1 MPAAF
6 CLADAFS
13 LALSRSGSMSTS
25 VKAGVCHGGCGVG
38 LIVSKAECTGGQ
50 SQSLRIA
57 SFVGGLVA

>member
-13 LALSRSGSMSTS
+13 LALSWSGSMLTS
-25 VKAGVCHGGCGVG
+25 VKAGVCHGSCSVG
-38 LIVSKAECTGGQ
+38 LIVSKAECTGRQ

-57 SFVGGLVA
+57 SFIDGLVA